1 MGYVLLRKQEK
12 MKNFINVRRMLV
24 CIRQPYPCV
33 SFIVPFFAS
42 WNKVIIILGCNPPIL
57 M

>member
-1 MGYVLLRKQEK
+1 MGSVLLRKQEK

-33 SFIVPFFAS
+33 SFIVLFFAS